1 LKGARAC
8 RATRTSEKRYMQ
20 VLISKERLH
29 EHGLDPITSVFSPF
43 RFEPPIQLQG
53 VTIAAEVSVGQH
65 SYMNNGYIR
74 DRTSIGRFCSIGRNV
89 AIAAGDHPLDCLTT
103 HPIAWKTRRHP
114 GRPEWSKRSA
124 KHSTTEIG
132 NDVWIGDNAVVLS
145 GIHIGTGAAIGA
157 NAVVTKDVPPYAVV
171 AGVPARFIRRRFD
184 EEIVNRLLAAEWWLL
199 PEEAI
204 RTLDITNIEECLE
217 LIPRLKDQFGVVP
230 VNHIEITG

>member
-1 LKGARAC
+1 
-8 RATRTSEKRYMQ
+8 MQ

-29 EHGLDPITSVFSPF
+29 EHGLDRITSVFSPF

-157 NAVVTKDVPPYAVV
+157 NAVVTKDVPPGGGRSSGPFY
-171 AGVPARFIRRRFD
+171 
-184 EEIVNRLLAAEWWLL
+184 
-199 PEEAI
+199 
-204 RTLDITNIEECLE
+204 
-217 LIPRLKDQFGVVP
+217 
-230 VNHIEITG
+230 